1 MKRVIYIQDT
11 LNNNKYILQ
20 KEYGGFGVYQRM
32 TPSGYYV
39 HQDWLI
45 SNGDIIIICASYNNL
60 CEEELYD
67 AIDSYNESKQFNLK
81 VLRQAYGCYV
91 HPSGTMI

>member
-20 KEYGGFGVYQRM
+20 KEYEGFGIYLRM
-32 TPSGYYV
+32 TPSGYYS

-45 SNGDIIIICASYNNL
+45 TNGNITIVCESYNSL
-60 CEEELYD
+60 CKEELYD
-67 AIDSYNESKQFNLK
+67 AIDSYNESKRFGWKALK
-81 VLRQAYGCYV
+81 QAYGYCV